1 MNTSNY
7 RYQLDSPRITGRR
20 QQKTTCPQCGRKKC
34 FVRYVDTHNN
44 CKYLSDDIGRCDHE
58 QSCGY
63 HRKPGRPSTSSR
75 PSPLPLPCR
84 EGSIYHC
91 KGRTTSLH
99 TTKVTTPLPTREG
112 QGGGSGWSGWSAG
125 SSSSNFWQWMLYVVK
140 RKLNVSEQQM
150 QCIFSDYCIDA
161 TRDHDIIF
169 WQIDYDNHVRT
180 GHIMRYSDD
189 GKRNGYQDWVHSR
202 LIHEGKLPQTWTVH
216 QCLYGEHLLRKYP
229 GKQVCIVESEKTALV
244 MAATQP
250 KHLWLATAGC
260 GGLNAEKL
268 TCLEGR
274 RVTLF
279 PDSGCYDKWK
289 EKMQQTTGISYY
301 ISPSLETYP
310 PNTDLADIVL
320 DTVK

>member
-1 MNTSNY
+1 MKISNY

-44 CKYLSDDIGRCDHE
+44 CEYLSDDIGRCDHE

-63 HRKPGRPSTSSR
+63 HRKPGPTRPTPAPSHKGGGCSYFCSMNANHSSLAKVYTH
-75 PSPLPLPCR
+75 LPLP
-84 EGSIYHC
+84 
-91 KGRTTSLH
+91 SL
-99 TTKVTTPLPTREG
+99 TGGV
-112 QGGGSGWSGWSAG
+112 GGGSA
-125 SSSSNFWQWMLYVVK
+125 SNFWQWMLHVVK

-150 QCIFSDYCIDA
+150 QRIFADYCIDA
-161 TRDHDIIF
+161 TRDHDVIF
-169 WQIDYDNHVRT
+169 WQIDTDNRVRT
-180 GHIMRYSDD
+180 GHIMRYRDD
-189 GKRNGYQDWVHSR
+189 GKRNGYQDWVHSQ

-229 GKQVCIVESEKTALV
+229 NKQVCIVESEKTALV
-244 MAATQP
+244 MAAAQP
-250 KHLWLATAGC
+250 EYLWIATAGC

-268 TCLEGR
+268 TCLQGR